1 MEMTGE
7 YRIPVDRAAVWKAL
21 NDPRILTEAIPGCED
36 LVRNPDGSMSGRFV
50 ATSGPGTPA
59 FASTIALASVVEG
72 QSLTITGEGDGGSA
86 GSVKGVADVR
96 LADDGAGTL
105 LTYVLRTQLGGT
117 LAQLGSRQIDATAK
131 TMIEGVLGALGGR
144 LGDLPTIAS
153 TPSLATPRGGRRG
166 REAAAR
172 RRDPRLGLPGSG
184 PVGDRRVRRPGG
196 RRDRAAH
203 RPLRRRPRGPRP
215 RRRAGGPAG
224 RRGPDRLRGRG
235 PARRPRAGLPQRGGR
250 RPDPRDGRA

>member
-59 FASTIALASVVEG
+59 FASTIAISSAVEG
-72 QSLTITGEGDGGSA
+72 QSLTISGEGDGGSA

-96 LADDGAGTL
+96 LADDGPGTL

-131 TMIEGVLGALGGR
+131 TMIEGVLGALAGR

-153 TPSLATPRGGRRG
+153 TPSLATPGGDAAAEEELIDRLEHRIEDLAENVA
-166 REAAAR
+166 EAAEEVEEEVEVAA
-172 RRDPRLGLPGSG
+172 
-184 PVGDRRVRRPGG
+184 G
-196 RRDRAAH
+196 RGF
-203 RPLRRRPRGPRP
+203 L
-215 RRRAGGPAG
+215 GGPYMW
-224 RRGPDRLRGRG
+224 
-235 PARRPRAGLPQRGGR
+235 GLI
-250 RPDPRDGRA
+250 ALLVVIVILAVLH

>member
-96 LADDGAGTL
+96 LADDSAGTL

-131 TMIEGVLGALGGR
+131 TMIEGVLGALAGR

-153 TPSLATPRGGRRG
+153 TPSLATPGGDSAAEEELIDRLEHRVENFAENVA
-166 REAAAR
+166 EAAEEVEEEVEVAA
-172 RRDPRLGLPGSG
+172 
-184 PVGDRRVRRPGG
+184 G
-196 RRDRAAH
+196 RGF
-203 RPLRRRPRGPRP
+203 L
-215 RRRAGGPAG
+215 GGPYMW
-224 RRGPDRLRGRG
+224 
-235 PARRPRAGLPQRGGR
+235 GLI
-250 RPDPRDGRA
+250 ALLIVIVILAVLH